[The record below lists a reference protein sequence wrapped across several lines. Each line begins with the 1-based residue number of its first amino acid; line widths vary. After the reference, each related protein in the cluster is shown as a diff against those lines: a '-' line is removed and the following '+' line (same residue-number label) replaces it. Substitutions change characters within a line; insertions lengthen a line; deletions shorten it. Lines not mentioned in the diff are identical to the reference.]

1 MKKRFFPTVA
11 LIFAVV
17 VFMLLSTGCHK
28 PGNGEGTES
37 SGVDV
42 PATSGG
48 DTTTEGLGDYTMP
61 SDENGKLLQSF
72 IDTAYA
78 SGSGMTSLDD
88 TGKKLVSVGQRWNP
102 MRWL

>member
-48 DTTTEGLGDYTMP
+48 DTTTEGLGDYRQTKTASCYKALLTRHMP
-61 SDENGKLLQSF
+61 PAVE
-72 IDTAYA
+72 
-78 SGSGMTSLDD
+78 
-88 TGKKLVSVGQRWNP
+88 
-102 MRWL
+102 